1 MYSIGYRQKF
11 VDKTVGPGA
20 GKYYLENKSRY
31 GAKSYQTY
39 IGVRLKD
46 SRKLNSFILFFN

>member
-1 MYSIGYRQKF
+1 MYSIGYRPKF